1 MPNYSPTLT
10 SNYNGDVLDYIIQE
24 TVIGNEVVDKGSVY
38 VIEDV
43 PSKISIAKMVST
55 ANPIIAR
62 EAMPTTKSAT
72 VTWSEATLTP
82 AEMMIYIP
90 DINPRVFEAAWR
102 PFQPKGALPNK
113 VLDPNIQKVFAE
125 VVLKQARKQVG
136 KLLLQGDTTSSTA
149 GLNFF
154 NGFFTRAASSATNID
169 VTNQGV
175 ITSNN
180 IQSILEACNQS
191 VPDALYDDPDVVFHM
206 NTGDFRKYQQS
217 VRQLSYKGQGPAED
231 VPAEYGGREIR
242 YYSQAPANK
251 IIVCKATTSTDSNFY
266 AAVDKSN
273 DMENFIIEKLRPEGE
288 HYFLKALFKM
298 DANFSIDSE
307 SVYYAGS

>member
-1 MPNYSPTLT
+1 MAASPVLT
-10 SNYNGDVLDYIIQE
+10 SNYNGDVLDYIITE
-24 TVIGNEVVDKGSVY
+24 TVIGNEAVEKGSIY
-38 VIEDV
+38 VIPDV
-43 PSKISIAKMVST
+43 PNKISIAKMTSS
-55 ANPIIAR
+55 ANPIIDR
-62 EAMPTTKSAT
+62 EAMPSTKSAT

-82 AEMMIYIP
+82 TEMMIYIP
-90 DINPRVFEAAWR
+90 DINPRIFEAAWR

-113 VLDPNIQKVFAE
+113 VLDPNIQKVFADI
-125 VVLKQARKQVG
+125 VLKQAQKQMG
-136 KLLLQGDTTSSTA
+136 KLFWQGDTTLAATNP
-149 GLNFF
+149 LHFF
-154 NGFFTRAASSATNID
+154 NGFITRAAASSTNID

-175 ITSNN
+175 ITSANV
-180 IQSILEACNQS
+180 QSILEACQQL
-191 VPDALYDDPDVVFHM
+191 VPDALFDDPDMVFHM

-217 VRQLSYKGQGPAED
+217 VRQLSFKGQGPAED

-242 YYSQAPANK
+242 YYSQFPANSVL
-251 IIVCKATTSTDSNFY
+251 VCKATTGTDSNLY
-266 AAVDKSN
+266 AATDKVN

>member
-1 MPNYSPTLT
+1 MAASPVLT
-10 SNYNGDVLDYIIQE
+10 SNYAGDPLDYIIQE

-43 PSKISIAKMVST
+43 PFKLNIGKMVST

-62 EAMPTTKSAT
+62 EAMPSTKSAT
-72 VTWSEATLTP
+72 VTWTEAQLIP

-90 DINPRVFEAAWR
+90 DINPRIFEAAWR

-113 VLDPNIQKVFAE
+113 VLDPNIQKVFCD
-125 VVLKQARKQVG
+125 VVIKQARKQVG
-136 KLLLQGDTTSSTA
+136 KLLLQGDTTSATA
-149 GLNFF
+149 ALSFF
-154 NGFFTRAASSATNID
+154 NGFFTRAASSSTNID
-169 VTNQGV
+169 V
-175 ITSNN
+175 SNLGTISTAN
-180 IQSILEACNQS
+180 VQAILESCQQS
-191 VPDALYDDPDVVFHM
+191 VPDALFDDPDMVFHM

-266 AAVDKSN
+266 AAVDKQN

>member
-1 MPNYSPTLT
+1 MAASPVLT
-10 SNYNGDVLDYIIQE
+10 SNYNGDVLDYIITE
-24 TVIGNEVVDKGSVY
+24 TVIGNEAVEKGSIY
-38 VIEDV
+38 VIPDV
-43 PSKISIAKMVST
+43 PNKISIAKMTSS
-55 ANPIIAR
+55 ANPIIDR
-62 EAMPTTKSAT
+62 EAMPSTKSAT

-82 AEMMIYIP
+82 TEMMIYIP
-90 DINPRVFEAAWR
+90 DINPRIFEPAWR

-113 VLDPNIQKVFAE
+113 VLDPNIQKVFADI
-125 VVLKQARKQVG
+125 VLKQAQKQMG
-136 KLLLQGDTTSSTA
+136 KLFWQGDTTLAATNP
-149 GLNFF
+149 LHFF
-154 NGFFTRAASSATNID
+154 NGFITRAAASSTNID

-175 ITSNN
+175 ITTANV
-180 IQSILEACNQS
+180 QSILEACQQQI
-191 VPDALYDDPDVVFHM
+191 PDALFDDPDMVFHM

-217 VRQLSYKGQGPAED
+217 VRQLSFKGQGPAEN

-242 YYSQAPANK
+242 YYSQFPANSVL
-251 IIVCKATTSTDSNFY
+251 VCKATTGTDSNLY
-266 AAVDKSN
+266 AATDKVN